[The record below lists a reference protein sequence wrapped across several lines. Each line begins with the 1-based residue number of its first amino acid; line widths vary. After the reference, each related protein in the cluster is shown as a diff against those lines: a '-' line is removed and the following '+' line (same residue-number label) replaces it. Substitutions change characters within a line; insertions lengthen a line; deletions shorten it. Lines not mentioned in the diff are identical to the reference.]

1 MARTR
6 KQDSASEPEDAGVAV
21 VTAPE
26 AQQGQDGSAAAGI
39 GQISPNIQNVIGGH
53 EMFRADRVLESLRY
67 SEYELN
73 YGIGELVDN
82 SVEAGAH
89 KVWVVTKRE
98 KVPGTKKSHMV
109 EVVSE
114 VAVIDDGE
122 GMRPDILE
130 KALVLGETLRPQRGK
145 SLGIGRFGLGM
156 TLGALSLARR
166 VELYSR
172 AKASDPFSFTYLDL
186 NEVNNGTQKRL
197 PDAVEAAPPAE
208 YADLLENS
216 SGTIVVLKDADRLKH
231 SLVNQDKPIPA
242 DEHVAGLA
250 NWLGRTYRKFIA
262 AGLQIWLDGKQIYLF
277 DPLFLLGPT
286 KWDTKEK
293 PDFRAK
299 SFGSRPIPL
308 EIPGRPGEFADVKV
322 TMSLLPREFRRF
334 KGHGGKGIA
343 KERLIHENEGISV
356 LRAGREV
363 LYGRVPYLTPDAG
376 VRGMIDVDRFWGC
389 EVEFPPELD
398 PYFEV
403 RYIKRGAQPV
413 PFLRKQLKDL
423 ILPTVEALRG
433 IIRSEWEKEEQAA
446 EAEKTVFA
454 EAEQTMA
461 AVAPMLPRGRS
472 GTEKTE
478 KEAEREIEEAAKESA
493 AVEDAPADEKAQR
506 REAEKERIRQMPY
519 AIVPVRYPAHTFF
532 ETVHQLNRVIV
543 KLNVNHPF
551 YTTVFE
557 PLCGSISTLDEDAD
571 VAQGTTSE
579 EQRLARNAMMLL
591 ILSYAQA
598 EAMFGDQQVG
608 GQSPKQLFD
617 HLRGSWGMALST
629 AIQKYAERRG

>member
-6 KQDSASEPEDAGVAV
+6 KQDPVSGPEDAGVAV
-21 VTAPE
+21 IDTPE
-26 AQQGQDGSAAAGI
+26 AQQDPGAETAGE
-39 GQISPNIQNVIGGH
+39 GEVSSNIQNVIGGH

-89 KVWVVTKRE
+89 NVWVVHKRE
-98 KVPGTKKSHMV
+98 TEPGAKKKQVV

-114 VAVIDDGE
+114 IAVIDDGE

-172 AKASDPFSFTYLDL
+172 AKPSDPFSFTYLDL
-186 NEVNNGTQKRL
+186 NEVNKGIQKRL
-197 PDAVEAAPPAE
+197 PAAVEAAPPAE
-208 YADLLENS
+208 YAALLKDS
-216 SGTIVVLKDADRLKH
+216 SGTIVILKDADRLKH
-231 SLVNQDKPIPA
+231 SLVSQDKPIPA
-242 DEHVAGLA
+242 DDQVAGLA

-262 AGLQIWLDGKQIYLF
+262 SGLKIHLDGKQIYLF

-286 KWDTKEK
+286 RWDTKEK

-299 SFGSRPIPL
+299 PFGTKTIEL
-308 EIPGRPGEFADVKV
+308 EVPGRPGEKAEVRV
-322 TMSLLPREFRRF
+322 TMTLLPREFRRF
-334 KGHGGKGIA
+334 RYHGKRGIA
-343 KERLIHENEGISV
+343 KERLIDENEGISV

-363 LYGRVPYLTPDAG
+363 LYGRVPYLTPEAG
-376 VRGMIDVDRFWGC
+376 RRGMIEIDRFWGC

-413 PFLRKQLKDL
+413 PSLRKQLKDL
-423 ILPTVEALRG
+423 IWPTVEALRD
-433 IIRSEWEKEEQAA
+433 IIQSEFEKEEEAA

-472 GTEKTE
+472 GTDKTE
-478 KEAEREIEEAAKESA
+478 KEAEQEIEEAADESA
-493 AVEDAPADEKAQR
+493 VVEDAPADEQAQR
-506 REAEKERIRQMPY
+506 RESEKQRIKEMPY
-519 AIVPVRYPAHTFF
+519 AIVPVRYPVNTFF

-551 YTTVFE
+551 YKTVFE

-579 EQRLARNAMMLL
+579 EQRLARNGLMLL
-591 ILSYAQA
+591 ILGYAQA
-598 EAMFGDQQVG
+598 EAMFGDREVG

-617 HLRGSWGMALST
+617 QLRAAWGMTLST

>member
-1 MARTR
+1 
-6 KQDSASEPEDAGVAV
+6 
-21 VTAPE
+21 
-26 AQQGQDGSAAAGI
+26 
-39 GQISPNIQNVIGGH
+39 
-53 EMFRADRVLESLRY
+53 
-67 SEYELN
+67 
-73 YGIGELVDN
+73 
-82 SVEAGAH
+82 VEAGAQN
-89 KVWVVTKRE
+89 VWVVHKRE
-98 KVPGTKKSHMV
+98 TEPGAKKKQVV

-122 GMRPDILE
+122 GMRPEIVE
-130 KALVLGETLRPQRGK
+130 KALVLGETLRPKRGK

-172 AKASDPFSFTYLDL
+172 ASASDPFSFTYLDL
-186 NEVNNGTQKRL
+186 NAVNKGIQKRL
-197 PDAVEAAPPAE
+197 PDAVQADPPAE
-208 YADLLENS
+208 YAKLLENS
-216 SGTIVVLKDADRLKH
+216 SGTIVILKDADRLKH
-231 SLVNQDKPIPA
+231 SQISQDKPIPA
-242 DEHVAGLA
+242 DEQVAGLA

-262 AGLQIWLDGKQIYLF
+262 SGLKIHLDGKQIYLF

-299 SFGSRPIPL
+299 PFGTKTISL
-308 EIPGRPGEFADVKV
+308 EVPDKPGKTAEVRV
-322 TMSLLPREFRRF
+322 TMTLLPREFRRYRF
-334 KGHGGKGIA
+334 HGNKGIA
-343 KERLIHENEGISV
+343 KERLINENEGISI

-363 LYGRVPYLTPDAG
+363 LYARVPYLTPEAG
-376 VRGMIDVDRFWGC
+376 RRGMIEIDRFWGC

-413 PFLRKQLKDL
+413 PSLRKQLKDL
-423 ILPTVEALRG
+423 ILPAVETLRD
-433 IIRSEWEKEEQAA
+433 IIQSEFEKEEEAA

-461 AVAPMLPRGRS
+461 DVAPMLPRGKS
-472 GTEKTE
+472 GAGKTE
-478 KEAEREIEEAAKESA
+478 EEAEREIEQAADESA
-493 AVEDAPADEKAQR
+493 AVEDAPKDEKPKR
-506 REAEKERIRQMPY
+506 REAEKQRIQEMPY

-532 ETVHQLNRVIV
+532 ETVHLLNKVIV

-557 PLCGSISTLDEDAD
+557 PLCGSITTLDEDAD

-598 EAMFGDQQVG
+598 EAMFGGQDVS

-617 HLRGSWGMALST
+617 HLRGSWGMTLST

>member
-1 MARTR
+1 
-6 KQDSASEPEDAGVAV
+6 
-21 VTAPE
+21 
-26 AQQGQDGSAAAGI
+26 
-39 GQISPNIQNVIGGH
+39 
-53 EMFRADRVLESLRY
+53 
-67 SEYELN
+67 
-73 YGIGELVDN
+73 
-82 SVEAGAH
+82 
-89 KVWVVTKRE
+89 
-98 KVPGTKKSHMV
+98 
-109 EVVSE
+109 VVSE
-114 VAVIDDGE
+114 IAVIDDGE
-122 GMRPDILE
+122 GMRPEILE

-186 NEVNNGTQKRL
+186 NEVKTGVQKRL
-197 PDAVEAAPPAE
+197 PHAVAADPPAE
-208 YADLLENS
+208 YAELLNGS
-216 SGTIVVLKDADRLKH
+216 SGTIVILKDADRLKH
-231 SLVNQDKPIPA
+231 SLVSQDKPIPA
-242 DEHVAGLA
+242 DEQVAGLA

-262 AGLQIWLDGKQIYLF
+262 GGLQIWLDGKKVYLF

-299 SFGSRPIPL
+299 SFGSKTIPL
-308 EIPGRPGEFADVKV
+308 DVPGRPGEKADVKV
-322 TMSLLPREFRRF
+322 TMTLLPREFRRV
-334 KGHGGKGIA
+334 KGAGGKGIA
-343 KERLIHENEGISV
+343 KERLINENEGISI

-363 LYGRVPYLTPDAG
+363 LYARVPYLTPEAG
-376 VRGMIDVDRFWGC
+376 RRGMIEIDRFWGC

-413 PFLRKQLKDL
+413 PSLRKQLKDL
-423 ILPTVEALRG
+423 IWPTVEALRD
-433 IIRSEWEKEEQAA
+433 IIQSEWEKEEAAA
-446 EAEKTVFA
+446 EAERTVFA

-472 GTEKTE
+472 GTDKTE
-478 KEAEREIEEAAKESA
+478 REAEREIEQAAEESA
-493 AVEDAPADEKAQR
+493 TVEDAPKEEQAQR
-506 REAEKERIRQMPY
+506 REAEKQRIKEMPY
-519 AIVPVRYPAHTFF
+519 AIVPVRYPVNTFF

-557 PLCGSISTLDEDAD
+557 PLCGSITTLDEDAD

-598 EAMFGDQQVG
+598 EAMFGDREVG

-617 HLRGSWGMALST
+617 HLRAAWGMSLST
-629 AIQKYAERRG
+629 AIQKYAERRS